1 MQVYLSDLDDSP
13 KRPQGAPQTA
23 HNSHKTQHGPRR
35 PQDGAKTCQDGPRR
49 RQDDPTTPPNH
60 SKTALQALPI
70 IGGRSKIERKSN
82 RYRTFA
88 GQGAPGRGGRG
99 KEEPGKQRKQPD
111 DGKSALRSASVVEIE
126 LHVAKKGG
134 SKGVPIRRGRGGP
147 DPTRQCSSYY
157 SLNRVKRNRF
167 TSFYNLKVDWEAQGE
182 HRRTLRHALFPFP
195 VQAQV

>member
-1 MQVYLSDLDDSP
+1 MKINEKICIAPNYPQFIQSLRAFRRARAVEMQVYLSDLDDSP

-23 HNSHKTQHGPRR
+23 HNSPKTQHGPRR

-88 GQGAPGRGGRG
+88 GQGPPGRG
-99 KEEPGKQRKQPD
+99 
-111 DGKSALRSASVVEIE
+111 VE
-126 LHVAKKGG
+126 G
-134 SKGVPIRRGRGGP
+134 
-147 DPTRQCSSYY
+147 
-157 SLNRVKRNRF
+157 KRNQENNENNQMTERA
-167 TSFYNLKVDWEAQGE
+167 LCEA
-182 HRRTLRHALFPFP
+182 R
-195 VQAQV
+195 V

>member
-1 MQVYLSDLDDSP
+1 M
-13 KRPQGAPQTA
+13 
-23 HNSHKTQHGPRR
+23 PRR
-35 PQDGAKTCQDGPRR
+35 PKTAPRRPHDAPKPFQDGPAGASHHR
-49 RQDDPTTPPNH
+49 
-60 SKTALQALPI
+60 
-70 IGGRSKIERKSN
+70 
-82 RYRTFA
+82 RTFENRTEIEQVSHFRRPGPA
-88 GQGAPGRGGRG
+88 GEGGRG
-99 KEEPGKQRKQPD
+99 KGEPGKQRKQPD
-111 DGKSALRSASVVEIE
+111 DGKSALRSASVVEIG
-126 LHVAKKGG
+126 LHVAKIGG